1 METLIDRA
9 KQIVFNRAKQMVMQP
24 KATWEVIRNEEISI
38 SNLLTSYILP
48 LALIPAIA
56 SFIGFGFIGFTSG
69 FFGHAASIEWGISQA
84 IISFAGTFIGILA
97 SAWVINQLAPRFGAT
112 LSIANAVKLVAYSYT
127 PALLAGV
134 FYLIPSLTVFVAIGG
149 IYSLYVLYLGFQP
162 ITNVSEEQK
171 TGYFLLSLIV
181 IIALFMAISFVLGI
195 VLATIGLTG
204 IHNMNL

>member
-56 SFIGFGFIGFTSG
+56 SFIGFGFIGFNSG

-97 SAWVINQLAPRFGAT
+97 SAWVINQLAPRFGVT